1 MSILGARVL
10 DKAKLDVID
19 KVRSN
24 LFNWRG
30 QFTPQF
36 IEYLLDTYATPTDLV
51 FDPFC
56 GSGTVLLE
64 CAQKGLNSTGSE
76 INPAAYA
83 MAKFIT
89 LSSIPPSERQEIF
102 QSVEARVEKLTGRY
116 GEVPLF
122 EPKPLFRDQYKN
134 LLEFA
139 EDLFKRI
146 ENKNEML
153 MAVVTLF
160 HAEKNGK
167 ADLVSAIKSACAVV
181 KNKLQGLPYTNARV
195 SMDLRDARLSH
206 QRLFGQ
212 VNIIITSPPYINVFN
227 YHQNYRAILE
237 VLGFDLLKV
246 AESEIGSNRK
256 NRVNR
261 FRTVVQYSLDMEQ
274 ALKSFALSLK
284 KNGVLILVV
293 GRESRVRGIPF
304 SNSGILKDLAIG
316 LRCFR
321 KESEN
326 ERMFTNRF
334 GQQIKEDILVFRRI
348 KDNPSGGIARGVA
361 EDYLKRSVEISAGDV
376 QDDITDVVSYLT
388 EIEPSPMFNKKE
400 II

>member
-1 MSILGARVL
+1 
-10 DKAKLDVID
+10 
-19 KVRSN
+19 
-24 LFNWRG
+24 
-30 QFTPQF
+30 
-36 IEYLLDTYATPTDLV
+36 
-51 FDPFC
+51 
-56 GSGTVLLE
+56 
-64 CAQKGLNSTGSE
+64 
-76 INPAAYA
+76 
-83 MAKFIT
+83 
-89 LSSIPPSERQEIF
+89 
-102 QSVEARVEKLTGRY
+102 VEARVEKLTGRY
-116 GEVPLF
+116 NEIPLF
-122 EPKPLFRDQYKN
+122 EPKPSFRDRYKN

-139 EDLFKRI
+139 EDLFKQI
-146 ENKNEML
+146 ENKPEML
-153 MAVVTLF
+153 MAVIILF

-167 ADLVSAIKSACAVV
+167 VDLVHAIKSSCKIVRD
-181 KNKLQGLPYTNARV
+181 KLQGLPYTKARV

-246 AESEIGSNRK
+246 AESEFGSNRK

-274 ALKSFALSLK
+274 ALKSFAFSM
-284 KNGVLILVV
+284 KNNALLILVV
-293 GRESRVRGIPF
+293 GRESRVRSIPF
-304 SNSGILKDLAIG
+304 SNSGILRDLAIG

-334 GQQIKEDILVFRRI
+334 GQLIKEDILVFRRT
-348 KDNPSGGIARGVA
+348 KDNPSGRNARDVA
-361 EDYLKRSVEISAGDV
+361 EDYLKRAVEIAGGDV
-376 QDDITDVVSYLT
+376 RDDITEVLSHLN
-388 EIEPSPMFNKKE
+388 EIEPSPLFNKKE